1 MKQISIENSSEY
13 SVFSKSTCHDSRLGI
28 QLLKLTPKCTI
39 ACVPF
44 NIIIASGMTF
54 RLLII
59 CFLIISNLLVFMNT
73 STAEHIKLD
82 LKEHRLKNGLRLILS
97 EDHSSPIISF
107 QVWYNVGSRNERPGI
122 TGISHLF
129 EHMMF
134 KGSKNVEPEE
144 HGRIIQQNGG
154 TDNAFTAKDMT
165 AYFENLPSSQLEL
178 AVRLEA
184 DRMAHLRLTA
194 DTLASER
201 QVVKEERRMRVDNSL
216 FGKLSEAL
224 YSTAFTRHPYRWP
237 VIGWMSDIDSISLE
251 DCKAFY
257 RSHYAPNNATVILLG
272 DIDFK
277 ETISIVEKYFGNIP
291 AAELA
296 DEAIPVEEIQKE
308 ERQKDLF
315 VDASFPWLAIAYHI
329 PEASHDDIPVLELIG
344 NVLTSGRSSRLHRK
358 IIYEDQS
365 ALSVFTS
372 VDNNKAPGL
381 FTITVN
387 SIKQGHTLEE
397 LTSVANDCLERL
409 KTEMVSER
417 ELEKTINKMETNLIF
432 GLQTNFVRG
441 MRIGF
446 SLARTGDPLGFV
458 EKLENYRRTTAEE
471 IQKVAVKYFTPENRT
486 IIRLLPGED
495 SEESVK

>member
-1 MKQISIENSSEY
+1 M
-13 SVFSKSTCHDSRLGI
+13 H
-28 QLLKLTPKCTI
+28 
-39 ACVPF
+39 
-44 NIIIASGMTF
+44 
-54 RLLII
+54 
-59 CFLIISNLLVFMNT
+59 T

-82 LKEHRLKNGLRLILS
+82 LKEHRLKNGLRLILC

-107 QVWYNVGSRNERPGI
+107 QVWYNVGSRNEKPGT

-144 HGRIIQQNGG
+144 HGRIIQQYGG
-154 TDNAFTAKDMT
+154 TDNAFTARDMT

-194 DTLASER
+194 DTLTSER
-201 QVVKEERRMRVDNSL
+201 EVVKEERRMRVDNSL
-216 FGKLSEAL
+216 IGKLSEAL

-257 RSHYAPNNATVILLG
+257 SSYYAPNNATIILVG
-272 DIDFK
+272 DIDFQ

-291 AAELA
+291 SAELT
-296 DEAIPVEEIQKE
+296 EGVIHVEEIQKE
-308 ERQKDLF
+308 EREKDLF

-329 PEASHDDIPVLELIG
+329 PEAAHDDVPVLELIG
-344 NVLTSGRSSRLHRK
+344 NILTSGRSSRLHRK

-365 ALSVFTS
+365 ALSVFAS

-381 FTITVN
+381 FVITVN

-397 LTSVANDCLERL
+397 VESVANESLELL
-409 KTEMVSER
+409 KAEKVTER
-417 ELEKTINKMETNLIF
+417 ELEKAINQMETNLIF
-432 GLQTNFVRG
+432 GLQTNFVKG

-458 EKLENYRRTTAEE
+458 KKLESYRHATAKD
-471 IQKVAVKYFTPENRT
+471 IQNVAMKYFTPENRT
-486 IIRLLPGED
+486 IIRLFPKGN
-495 SEESVK
+495 SEVPSTK

>member
-1 MKQISIENSSEY
+1 MIRS
-13 SVFSKSTCHDSRLGI
+13 GI
-28 QLLKLTPKCTI
+28 
-39 ACVPF
+39 
-44 NIIIASGMTF
+44 MF
-54 RLLII
+54 RLFII
-59 CFLIISNLLVFMNT
+59 CFLTISHLLVFMHT
-73 STAEHIKLD
+73 STAEQIKLD
-82 LKEHRLKNGLRLILS
+82 LKEHRLKNGLRLILN

-224 YSTAFTRHPYRWP
+224 YSTAFIRHPYRWP
-237 VIGWMSDIDSISLE
+237 VIGWMSDIDTISLE

-257 RSHYAPNNATVILLG
+257 RSHYAPNNATVVLLG
-272 DIDFK
+272 DIDFQ

-291 AAELA
+291 PAELT
-296 DEAIPVEEIQKE
+296 DEVIPIEDIQKQ

-315 VDASFPWLAIAYHI
+315 VDASFPWLAVAYHI
-329 PEASHDDIPVLELIG
+329 PEAAHDDIPVLELIG
-344 NVLTSGRSSRLHRK
+344 NILTSGRSSRLHRK
-358 IIYEDQS
+358 VIYEDQS
-365 ALSVFTS
+365 ALSVFAS

-381 FTITVN
+381 FVITVN

-397 LTSVANDCLERL
+397 VTSVANESLELL
-409 KTEMVSER
+409 KTEMVTER
-417 ELEKTINKMETNLIF
+417 ELEKAINQKETNLVF

-446 SLARTGDPLGFV
+446 SLARTGDPLGFIK
-458 EKLENYRRTTAEE
+458 KLESYRHATAED
-471 IQKVAVKYFTPENRT
+471 IQKVAIKYFTPENRT
-486 IIRLLPGED
+486 IIRLLSKGNPD
-495 SEESVK
+495 KSVR

>member
-1 MKQISIENSSEY
+1 MLSQNPLALIPG
-13 SVFSKSTCHDSRLGI
+13 LGI
-28 QLLKLTPKCTI
+28 QLSQAAVDKFPQKYTF
-39 ACVPF
+39 ACVSF
-44 NIIIASGMTF
+44 NMIMQSGIML
-54 RLLII
+54 RLFII
-59 CFLIISNLLVFMNT
+59 CFLIISHLLVLMHT
-73 STAEHIKLD
+73 STAEQIKLD
-82 LKEHRLKNGLRLILS
+82 IKEHRLKNGLRLILS

-154 TDNAFTAKDMT
+154 TDNAFTARDMT

-272 DIDFK
+272 DIDFQ
-277 ETISIVEKYFGNIP
+277 ETISIVEKYFGIIP
-291 AAELA
+291 PAELT
-296 DEAIPVEEIQKE
+296 DEVIPVEEIQRE
-308 ERQKDLF
+308 GEG
-315 VDASFPWLAIAYHI
+315 
-329 PEASHDDIPVLELIG
+329 E
-344 NVLTSGRSSRLHRK
+344 
-358 IIYEDQS
+358 
-365 ALSVFTS
+365 
-372 VDNNKAPGL
+372 GL
-381 FTITVN
+381 F
-387 SIKQGHTLEE
+387 
-397 LTSVANDCLERL
+397 C
-409 KTEMVSER
+409 
-417 ELEKTINKMETNLIF
+417 
-432 GLQTNFVRG
+432 
-441 MRIGF
+441 
-446 SLARTGDPLGFV
+446 
-458 EKLENYRRTTAEE
+458 
-471 IQKVAVKYFTPENRT
+471 
-486 IIRLLPGED
+486 
-495 SEESVK
+495 

>member
-1 MKQISIENSSEY
+1 M
-13 SVFSKSTCHDSRLGI
+13 
-28 QLLKLTPKCTI
+28 
-39 ACVPF
+39 
-44 NIIIASGMTF
+44 F
-54 RLLII
+54 RLFII
-59 CFLIISNLLVFMNT
+59 YFLVILNLLVFMHT
-73 STAEHIKLD
+73 SSAEQIKLD
-82 LKEHRLKNGLRLILS
+82 IKEHRLKNGLRLILS

-107 QVWYNVGSRNERPGI
+107 QVWYKVGSRNEIPGI

-154 TDNAFTAKDMT
+154 TDNAFTARDVT

-251 DCKAFY
+251 DCESFY

-272 DIDFK
+272 DIDFQ

-291 AAELA
+291 SAELA
-296 DEAIPVEEIQKE
+296 DVVIPVEETQKK
-308 ERQKDLF
+308 ERQKNLF

-329 PEASHDDIPVLELIG
+329 PEAAHDDIPVLELIG
-344 NVLTSGRSSRLHRK
+344 NILTSGRSSRLHRK
-358 IIYEDQS
+358 VIYEDQS
-365 ALSVFTS
+365 ALSVFAS

-381 FTITVN
+381 FVITVN
-387 SIKQGHTLEE
+387 SIKQEHTLEE
-397 LTSVANDCLERL
+397 VTSVVNEGLERL
-409 KTEMVSER
+409 KADTVTER
-417 ELEKTINKMETNLIF
+417 ELEKAINQMETDLIF

-446 SLARTGDPLGFV
+446 SLSRTGAPLGFIK
-458 EKLENYRRTTAEE
+458 KLESYRHTTAEN
-471 IQKVAVKYFTPENRT
+471 IQKVAMKYFTPENRT
-486 IIRLLPGED
+486 TIRLLPKGEKSKTVD
-495 SEESVK
+495 SLLP

>member
-1 MKQISIENSSEY
+1 M
-13 SVFSKSTCHDSRLGI
+13 H
-28 QLLKLTPKCTI
+28 
-39 ACVPF
+39 
-44 NIIIASGMTF
+44 
-54 RLLII
+54 
-59 CFLIISNLLVFMNT
+59 T
-73 STAEHIKLD
+73 STAEDIKLD

-97 EDHSSPIISF
+97 EDHSSPIISL

-144 HGRIIQQNGG
+144 YGRIIQQNGG
-154 TDNAFTAKDMT
+154 TDNAFTARDMT

-201 QVVKEERRMRVDNSL
+201 EVVKEERRMRVDNSL

-257 RSHYAPNNATVILLG
+257 RSHYAPNNATIILLG
-272 DIDFK
+272 DIDLQV
-277 ETISIVEKYFGNIP
+277 TISIVEKYFGNIP
-291 AAELA
+291 SAELM
-296 DEAIPVEEIQKE
+296 EEVIPVEEIQKK
-308 ERQKDLF
+308 EREKDLF
-315 VDASFPWLAIAYHI
+315 VDASFPWLAVAYHI
-329 PEASHDDIPVLELIG
+329 PEAAHDDVPVLELIG
-344 NVLTSGRSSRLHRK
+344 NILTSGRSSRLHRK

-365 ALSVFTS
+365 ALSVFAS

-381 FTITVN
+381 FVITVN
-387 SIKQGHTLEE
+387 SIKQGHAMEEIESIANESLE
-397 LTSVANDCLERL
+397 LL
-409 KTEMVSER
+409 KAEMVTER
-417 ELEKTINKMETNLIF
+417 ELEKAINQMETNLIF
-432 GLQTNFVRG
+432 GLQTNFVKG

-446 SLARTGDPLGFV
+446 SLTSTGDPLGFV
-458 EKLENYRRTTAEE
+458 KKLESYRHATAKD
-471 IQKVAVKYFTPENRT
+471 IQKVAKKYFTSENRT
-486 IIRLLPGED
+486 IIRLFPKEN
-495 SEESVK
+495 SEIPSTK

>member
-1 MKQISIENSSEY
+1 MCVSFNMIILS
-13 SVFSKSTCHDSRLGI
+13 GI
-28 QLLKLTPKCTI
+28 I
-39 ACVPF
+39 
-44 NIIIASGMTF
+44 F
-54 RLLII
+54 RLFII
-59 CFLIISNLLVFMNT
+59 SFLIISHLLVLMHT
-73 STAEHIKLD
+73 STAEQIKLD
-82 LKEHRLKNGLRLILS
+82 IKEYRLKNGLRLILS

-107 QVWYNVGSRNERPGI
+107 QVWYNIGSRNERPGI

-154 TDNAFTAKDMT
+154 TDNAFTARDMT

-201 QVVKEERRMRVDNSL
+201 RVVKEERRMRVDNSL

-224 YSTAFTRHPYRWP
+224 YSTAFIRHPYRWP

-272 DIDFK
+272 DIDFQK
-277 ETISIVEKYFGNIP
+277 TISIVEKYFGSIP
-291 AAELA
+291 SAEFT
-296 DEAIPVEEIQKE
+296 DEVIPVEEIQKK

-315 VDASFPWLAIAYHI
+315 VDASFPWLAVAYHI
-329 PEASHDDIPVLELIG
+329 PEAAHDDVPVLELIG
-344 NVLTSGRSSRLHRK
+344 NILTSGRSSRLHRK

-365 ALSVFTS
+365 ALSVFAS

-381 FTITVN
+381 FVITVN
-387 SIKQGHTLEE
+387 SIKQGYTLEE
-397 LTSVANDCLERL
+397 VEFVVNESLELL
-409 KTEMVSER
+409 KDEMVTER
-417 ELEKTINKMETNLIF
+417 EFEKAINQMETNLIF

-446 SLARTGDPLGFV
+446 SLSRTGDPLGFV
-458 EKLENYRRTTAEE
+458 KKLESYRQATTED
-471 IQKVAVKYFTPENRT
+471 IQKVAMKYFTPENRT
-486 IIRLLPGED
+486 IIRLLPKGNPEIPIT
-495 SEESVK
+495 K

>member
-1 MKQISIENSSEY
+1 M
-13 SVFSKSTCHDSRLGI
+13 
-28 QLLKLTPKCTI
+28 
-39 ACVPF
+39 
-44 NIIIASGMTF
+44 F
-54 RLLII
+54 RLFII
-59 CFLIISNLLVFMNT
+59 CFLVILNLLVFMHT
-73 STAEHIKLD
+73 SSAEQIKLD
-82 LKEHRLKNGLRLILS
+82 IKEHRLKNGLRLILS

-107 QVWYNVGSRNERPGI
+107 QVWYNVGSRNEIPGI

-154 TDNAFTAKDMT
+154 TDNAFTARDVT

-251 DCKAFY
+251 DCESFY

-272 DIDFK
+272 DIDFQ

-291 AAELA
+291 SAELA
-296 DEAIPVEEIQKE
+296 DGVIPVEETQKK

-329 PEASHDDIPVLELIG
+329 PEAAHDDIPVLELIG
-344 NVLTSGRSSRLHRK
+344 NILTSGRSSRLHRK
-358 IIYEDQS
+358 VIYEDQS
-365 ALSVFTS
+365 ALSVFAS

-381 FTITVN
+381 FVITVN
-387 SIKQGHTLEE
+387 SIKQEHTLEE
-397 LTSVANDCLERL
+397 VTSVVNEGLERL
-409 KTEMVSER
+409 KADTVTER
-417 ELEKTINKMETNLIF
+417 ELEKAINQMETDLIF

-446 SLARTGDPLGFV
+446 SLSRTGAPLGFIK
-458 EKLENYRRTTAEE
+458 KLESYRHTTAEN
-471 IQKVAVKYFTPENRT
+471 IQKVAMKYFTPENRT
-486 IIRLLPGED
+486 TIRLLPKGEKSKTVD
-495 SEESVK
+495 SLLP

>member
-1 MKQISIENSSEY
+1 MIRS
-13 SVFSKSTCHDSRLGI
+13 GI
-28 QLLKLTPKCTI
+28 
-39 ACVPF
+39 
-44 NIIIASGMTF
+44 MF
-54 RLLII
+54 RLFII
-59 CFLIISNLLVFMNT
+59 CFLTISHLLVFMHT
-73 STAEHIKLD
+73 STAEQIKLD
-82 LKEHRLKNGLRLILS
+82 LKEHRLKNGLRLILN

-224 YSTAFTRHPYRWP
+224 YSTAFIRHPYRWP
-237 VIGWMSDIDSISLE
+237 VIGWMSDIDTISLE

-272 DIDFK
+272 DIDFQ
-277 ETISIVEKYFGNIP
+277 ETISIVEKHFGNIP
-291 AAELA
+291 PAELT
-296 DEAIPVEEIQKE
+296 DDVIPIEDIQKQ

-315 VDASFPWLAIAYHI
+315 VDASFPWLAVAYHI
-329 PEASHDDIPVLELIG
+329 PEAAHDDIPVLELIG
-344 NVLTSGRSSRLHRK
+344 NILTSGRSSRLYRK
-358 IIYEDQS
+358 VIYEDQS
-365 ALSVFTS
+365 ALSVFAS
-372 VDNNKAPGL
+372 VDNNKYPGL
-381 FTITVN
+381 FVITVN
-387 SIKQGHTLEE
+387 SIKQGHNLEE
-397 LTSVANDCLERL
+397 VTSVANESLERL
-409 KTEMVSER
+409 KTEMVTER
-417 ELEKTINKMETNLIF
+417 ELEKAINQKETNLVF

-446 SLARTGDPLGFV
+446 SLARTGDPLGFIK
-458 EKLENYRRTTAEE
+458 KLESYRHATVED
-471 IQKVAVKYFTPENRT
+471 IQKVAIKYFTPENRT
-486 IIRLLPGED
+486 IIRLLPRGNSD
-495 SEESVK
+495 KSVR

>member
-1 MKQISIENSSEY
+1 
-13 SVFSKSTCHDSRLGI
+13 
-28 QLLKLTPKCTI
+28 
-39 ACVPF
+39 
-44 NIIIASGMTF
+44 MTF
-54 RLLII
+54 RPFII
-59 CFLIISNLLVFMNT
+59 YFLIISHLLVFMHT

-154 TDNAFTAKDMT
+154 TDNAFTARDMT

-216 FGKLSEAL
+216 FGKLSETL
-224 YSTAFTRHPYRWP
+224 YSTAFIKHPYRWP

-272 DIDFK
+272 DIDFQ
-277 ETISIVEKYFGNIP
+277 ETISIVEKYFGSIPSAEFTDEVIP
-291 AAELA
+291 A
-296 DEAIPVEEIQKE
+296 EEIQKK
-308 ERQKDLF
+308 EREKALF
-315 VDASFPWLAIAYHI
+315 VDASFPWLAVAYHI
-329 PEASHDDIPVLELIG
+329 PEAAHDDIPMLELIG
-344 NVLTSGRSSRLHRK
+344 NILTSGRSSRLHRK

-365 ALSVFTS
+365 ALSVFAS

-381 FTITVN
+381 FVITVN

-397 LTSVANDCLERL
+397 VESVANESLELL
-409 KTEMVSER
+409 KTEMVTER
-417 ELEKTINKMETNLIF
+417 ELEKAINQMETNLIF
-432 GLQTNFVRG
+432 GLQTNFVKG

-458 EKLENYRRTTAEE
+458 KKLESYRHATLEDIR
-471 IQKVAVKYFTPENRT
+471 KVAIKYFTPENRT
-486 IIRLLPGED
+486 IIRLFPKGN
-495 SEESVK
+495 SEMSTTK

>member
-1 MKQISIENSSEY
+1 MIILS
-13 SVFSKSTCHDSRLGI
+13 GI
-28 QLLKLTPKCTI
+28 
-39 ACVPF
+39 
-44 NIIIASGMTF
+44 MF
-54 RLLII
+54 RLFII
-59 CFLIISNLLVFMNT
+59 SFLIISHLLVLMHT
-73 STAEHIKLD
+73 STAEQIKLD
-82 LKEHRLKNGLRLILS
+82 IKEYRLKNGLRLILS

-107 QVWYNVGSRNERPGI
+107 QVWYNIGSRNERPGI

-154 TDNAFTAKDMT
+154 TDNAFTARDMT

-201 QVVKEERRMRVDNSL
+201 RVVKEERRMRVDNSL

-224 YSTAFTRHPYRWP
+224 YSTAFIRHPYRWP

-272 DIDFK
+272 DIDFQK
-277 ETISIVEKYFGNIP
+277 TISIVEKYFGSIP
-291 AAELA
+291 SAEFT
-296 DEAIPVEEIQKE
+296 DEVIPVEEIQKK

-315 VDASFPWLAIAYHI
+315 VDASFPWLAVAYHI

-344 NVLTSGRSSRLHRK
+344 NILTSGRSSRLQRK
-358 IIYEDQS
+358 VIYEDQS
-365 ALSVFTS
+365 ALSVFAS

-381 FTITVN
+381 FVVTVN
-387 SIKQGHTLEE
+387 SIKQGHTLDEV
-397 LTSVANDCLERL
+397 TSVVNESLERF
-409 KTEMVSER
+409 KAEMVTER
-417 ELEKTINKMETNLIF
+417 ELEKAINQMETNLIF

-446 SLARTGDPLGFV
+446 SLSRTGAPLGFV
-458 EKLENYRRTTAEE
+458 KKLENYRHTTTED
-471 IQKVAVKYFTPENRT
+471 IQKVAMKYFTPENRT
-486 IIRLLPGED
+486 IIRLLPKGD
-495 SEESVK
+495 SEIPVTE

>member
-1 MKQISIENSSEY
+1 MHI
-13 SVFSKSTCHDSRLGI
+13 
-28 QLLKLTPKCTI
+28 
-39 ACVPF
+39 
-44 NIIIASGMTF
+44 
-54 RLLII
+54 
-59 CFLIISNLLVFMNT
+59 
-73 STAEHIKLD
+73 STAEQIKLD
-82 LKEHRLKNGLRLILS
+82 IKEHRLKNGLRLILA

-165 AYFENLPSSQLEL
+165 AYFENLPGSQLEL

-184 DRMAHLRLTA
+184 DRMAHLRLTT

-216 FGKLSEAL
+216 VGKLSEAL
-224 YSTAFTRHPYRWP
+224 YSTAFISHPYRWP

-272 DIDFK
+272 DIDFQK
-277 ETISIVEKYFGNIP
+277 TISIVEKHFGNIP
-291 AAELA
+291 PAELV
-296 DEAIPVEEIQKE
+296 DEVIPIENIQQQ

-315 VDASFPWLAIAYHI
+315 VDASFPWLAVAYHI
-329 PEASHDDIPVLELIG
+329 PEAAHDDIPVLELIG
-344 NVLTSGRSSRLHRK
+344 NILTGGRSSRLYRRV
-358 IIYEDQS
+358 IYEDQS
-365 ALSVFTS
+365 ALSVFAS

-381 FTITVN
+381 FVITVN

-397 LTSVANDCLERL
+397 VTSVVNESLERL
-409 KTEMVSER
+409 KTEMVTER
-417 ELEKTINKMETNLIF
+417 ELEKAINQKETSLVF
-432 GLQTNFVRG
+432 GLQTNFARG

-446 SLARTGDPLGFV
+446 SLARTGDPLGFIK
-458 EKLENYRRTTAEE
+458 KLENYRHATAED
-471 IQKVAVKYFTPENRT
+471 IQEVAKKYFTPENRT
-486 IIRLLPGED
+486 TIRLLPKE
-495 SEESVK
+495 KWYL

>member
-1 MKQISIENSSEY
+1 M
-13 SVFSKSTCHDSRLGI
+13 H
-28 QLLKLTPKCTI
+28 
-39 ACVPF
+39 
-44 NIIIASGMTF
+44 
-54 RLLII
+54 
-59 CFLIISNLLVFMNT
+59 T
-73 STAEHIKLD
+73 STAEQIKLD
-82 LKEHRLKNGLRLILS
+82 LKEHRLKNGLRLIMN

-107 QVWYNVGSRNERPGI
+107 QVWYDVGSINERPGI

-154 TDNAFTAKDMT
+154 TDNAFTTRDMT
-165 AYFENLPSSQLEL
+165 AYFENLPGSQLEL

-194 DTLASER
+194 ETLASER

-216 FGKLSEAL
+216 FGKLSEGL
-224 YSTAFTRHPYRWP
+224 YSTAFTGHPYRWP
-237 VIGWMSDIDSISLE
+237 VIGWMSDIDTISLE

-257 RSHYAPNNATVILLG
+257 RSHYAPNNATIILLG
-272 DIDFK
+272 DIDYQ

-291 AAELA
+291 PAELT
-296 DEAIPVEEIQKE
+296 DEVIPIEDIQKQ

-315 VDASFPWLAIAYHI
+315 VDASFPWLAVAYHI
-329 PEASHDDIPVLELIG
+329 PEAAHDDIPVLELIG
-344 NVLTSGRSSRLHRK
+344 NILTGGRSSRLHRK

-372 VDNNKAPGL
+372 VDNNKDPGL
-381 FTITVN
+381 FVITVN
-387 SIKQGHTLEE
+387 SIKQGHTPEE
-397 LTSVANDCLERL
+397 VTSVANESLERL
-409 KTEMVSER
+409 KTEMVTER
-417 ELEKTINKMETNLIF
+417 ELEKAINKMETNLIF

-446 SLARTGDPLGFV
+446 SLARTGDPLGFIK
-458 EKLENYRRTTAEE
+458 KLESYRHVTTED
-471 IQKVAVKYFTPENRT
+471 IQKVAMKYFTPENRT
-486 IIRLLPGED
+486 IIRLLPKGD
-495 SEESVK
+495 SDKSVK

>member
-1 MKQISIENSSEY
+1 M
-13 SVFSKSTCHDSRLGI
+13 H
-28 QLLKLTPKCTI
+28 
-39 ACVPF
+39 
-44 NIIIASGMTF
+44 
-54 RLLII
+54 
-59 CFLIISNLLVFMNT
+59 T

-82 LKEHRLKNGLRLILS
+82 LKEYRLKNGLRLILC

-107 QVWYNVGSRNERPGI
+107 QVWYNVGSRNEKPGT

-144 HGRIIQQNGG
+144 HGRIIQQYGG
-154 TDNAFTAKDMT
+154 TDNAFTARDMT

-194 DTLASER
+194 DTLTSER
-201 QVVKEERRMRVDNSL
+201 EVVKEERRMRVDNSL
-216 FGKLSEAL
+216 IGKLSEAL

-257 RSHYAPNNATVILLG
+257 SSYYAPNNATIILVG
-272 DIDFK
+272 DIDFQ

-291 AAELA
+291 SAELT
-296 DEAIPVEEIQKE
+296 EGVIHVEEIQKE
-308 ERQKDLF
+308 EREKDLF

-329 PEASHDDIPVLELIG
+329 PEAAHDDVPVLELIG
-344 NVLTSGRSSRLHRK
+344 NILTSGRSSRLHRK

-365 ALSVFTS
+365 ALSVFAS

-381 FTITVN
+381 FVITVN

-397 LTSVANDCLERL
+397 VESVANESLELL
-409 KTEMVSER
+409 KAEKVTER
-417 ELEKTINKMETNLIF
+417 ELEKAINQMETNLIF
-432 GLQTNFVRG
+432 GLQTNFVKG

-458 EKLENYRRTTAEE
+458 KKLESYRHATAKD
-471 IQKVAVKYFTPENRT
+471 IQNVAMKYFTPENRT
-486 IIRLLPGED
+486 IIRLFPKGN
-495 SEESVK
+495 SEVPSTK

>member
-1 MKQISIENSSEY
+1 M
-13 SVFSKSTCHDSRLGI
+13 H
-28 QLLKLTPKCTI
+28 
-39 ACVPF
+39 
-44 NIIIASGMTF
+44 
-54 RLLII
+54 
-59 CFLIISNLLVFMNT
+59 T
-73 STAEHIKLD
+73 STAEQIKLD
-82 LKEHRLKNGLRLILS
+82 LKEHRLKNGLRLILG
-97 EDHSSPIISF
+97 EDHSSQIISF

-154 TDNAFTAKDMT
+154 TDNAFTSKDMT

-216 FGKLSEAL
+216 VGKLSEAL
-224 YSTAFTRHPYRWP
+224 YSTAFISHPYRWP

-272 DIDFK
+272 DIDFQ
-277 ETISIVEKYFGNIP
+277 ETISIVEKHFGNIP
-291 AAELA
+291 PAELT
-296 DEAIPVEEIQKE
+296 DDVIPIEDIQKQ

-315 VDASFPWLAIAYHI
+315 VDASFPWLAVAYHI
-329 PEASHDDIPVLELIG
+329 PEAAHDDIPVLELIG
-344 NVLTSGRSSRLHRK
+344 NILTNGRSSRLYRK
-358 IIYEDQS
+358 VIYEDQS
-365 ALSVFTS
+365 ALSVFAS
-372 VDNNKAPGL
+372 VDNNKYPGL
-381 FTITVN
+381 FVITVN
-387 SIKQGHTLEE
+387 SIKQGHNLEE
-397 LTSVANDCLERL
+397 VTSVANESLERL
-409 KTEMVSER
+409 KTEMVTER
-417 ELEKTINKMETNLIF
+417 ELEKAINQKETNLVF

-446 SLARTGDPLGFV
+446 SLARTGDPLGFIK
-458 EKLENYRRTTAEE
+458 KLESYRHATVED
-471 IQKVAVKYFTPENRT
+471 IQKVAIKYFTPENRT
-486 IIRLLPGED
+486 IIRLLPRGNSD
-495 SEESVK
+495 KSVR

>member
-1 MKQISIENSSEY
+1 M
-13 SVFSKSTCHDSRLGI
+13 H
-28 QLLKLTPKCTI
+28 
-39 ACVPF
+39 
-44 NIIIASGMTF
+44 
-54 RLLII
+54 
-59 CFLIISNLLVFMNT
+59 T
-73 STAEHIKLD
+73 STAEQIKLD
-82 LKEHRLKNGLRLILS
+82 IKEHRLKNGLRLILS
-97 EDHSSPIISF
+97 EDHSSPIVSF

-154 TDNAFTAKDMT
+154 TDNAFTARDMT

-216 FGKLSEAL
+216 VGKLSEAL
-224 YSTAFTRHPYRWP
+224 YSTAFISHPYRWP

-272 DIDFK
+272 DIDFQ
-277 ETISIVEKYFGNIP
+277 ETISIVEKHFGNIP
-291 AAELA
+291 PAELT
-296 DEAIPVEEIQKE
+296 DEVIPIEDIQKQ

-315 VDASFPWLAIAYHI
+315 VDASFPWLAVAYHI
-329 PEASHDDIPVLELIG
+329 PEAAHDDIPVLELIG
-344 NVLTSGRSSRLHRK
+344 NILTSGRSSRLYRK
-358 IIYEDQS
+358 VIYEDQS
-365 ALSVFTS
+365 ALSVFAS
-372 VDNNKAPGL
+372 VDSNKAPGL
-381 FTITVN
+381 FVITVN

-397 LTSVANDCLERL
+397 VTSVVNESLERL
-409 KTEMVSER
+409 KTEMVAGR
-417 ELEKTINKMETNLIF
+417 ELEKAINQKETNLVF

-446 SLARTGDPLGFV
+446 SLVRTEDPLGFIK
-458 EKLENYRRTTAEE
+458 KLESYRNATVED
-471 IQKVAVKYFTPENRT
+471 IQKVAIKYFTPENRT
-486 IIRLLPGED
+486 IIRLLPKGEK
-495 SEESVK
+495 SVDGRLP